1 MAKTVSRRAMLGAG
15 LLTLAGVG
23 GAGGYGVGLFL
34 TKEPSLAGTA
44 APLAAGSIPGTTPTP
59 APTPTPTGPPRK
71 VTYDDSP
78 PLEADEL
85 EYATRTF
92 TVTDMV
98 RSRISVRVPSNW
110 VYTKQDPPKSGRFT
124 DRTKKRWIRVEAG
137 FTITRPPADSLEARL
152 KQLAGISARQMVK
165 ILSQEV
171 EATYATLAYTYVP
184 DEELSPEGVLRY
196 VIVRWVADESG
207 NCAVE
212 MSSTGLPQDKNA
224 LLDVLDH
231 AADSVQRRDTPLSG

>member
-1 MAKTVSRRAMLGAG
+1 MAGTVSRRAMLGAG

-44 APLAAGSIPGTTPTP
+44 APLAVSPTPGTTPT
-59 APTPTPTGPPRK
+59 PTPTPTGPPRK
-71 VTYDDSP
+71 VTYDKSP
-78 PLEADEL
+78 ALDADDL
-85 EYATRTF
+85 SYATRTF

-98 RSRISVRVPSNW
+98 RSRISVRVPSDW
-110 VYTKQDPPKSGRFT
+110 VYTKQTPPKSGRFT

-137 FTITRPPADSLEARL
+137 FTITRPPADSLAARL
-152 KQLAGISARQMVK
+152 KQLAGISASQMVK

-171 EATYATLAYTYVP
+171 EANYATLSYTYVP
-184 DEELSPEGVLRY
+184 DEELSPEGVLRH
-196 VIVRWVADESG
+196 VIVRWVADDTG

-212 MSSTGLPQDKNA
+212 MSSTGLPQDKDA

-231 AADSVQRRDTPLSG
+231 ATDSVQRRDTPLSG

>member
-1 MAKTVSRRAMLGAG
+1 MAGTVSRRAMLGAG

-44 APLAAGSIPGTTPTP
+44 APLAVGSTPSTTPT
-59 APTPTPTGPPRK
+59 PTPTPTGPPRK
-71 VTYDDSP
+71 VTYDKSP
-78 PLEADEL
+78 ALEVDDLDYEA
-85 EYATRTF
+85 RTF
-92 TVTDMV
+92 TVTDMFK
-98 RSRISVRVPSNW
+98 SRISVRVPSDW
-110 VYTKQDPPKSGRFT
+110 AYTKQDPPKSGRFT
-124 DRTKKRWIRVEAG
+124 DRTKKRWIRIEAG

-152 KQLAGISARQMVK
+152 KQLAGISASQMVK
-165 ILSQEV
+165 VLSRTV
-171 EATYATLAYTYVP
+171 EANYATLAYTYVP

-196 VIVRWVADESG
+196 VIVRWVADDSG

-212 MSSTGLPQDKNA
+212 MSSTGLPQDKDA

-231 AADSVQRRDTPLSG
+231 ATDSVERRDTPLSG